1 MSAARFFAAFAAFA
15 VCALHGAVRRSES
28 SGRLAHTEGLLSDVR
43 RIGPL
48 IGSLRMPLEAVCRRL
63 AEQGEERELW
73 ERIAGQ
79 MSRGRSFS
87 QACGGASAAKL
98 PPKAGAV
105 LKRLS
110 VSLGGGDAQ
119 TAVSAVEQAADELS
133 RIASDERSSAA
144 RRSRLEGSLS
154 MLFGLGLALLI
165 L

>member
-48 IGSLRMPLEAVCRRL
+48 IGSMPLEAVCRRL

-87 QACGGASAAKL
+87 QACGCASAAKL

-144 RRSRLEGSLS
+144 GRSRLEGSLS